1 MREQRGGG
9 GLGPA
14 VRDSARRQRP
24 RECADAFSQDGGCH
38 VEGQPAPAL
47 RRSTTSD
54 RDSSM
59 QSPVRSPATAATAM
73 DAVDSV
79 VDSLREFAKDSICLV
94 KHCHKPDRK
103 EFTKV
108 VACMLQKYQTH

>member
-1 MREQRGGG
+1 MRAQRGGG

-24 RECADAFSQDGGCH
+24 RACADAFSQDGGCR

>member
-1 MREQRGGG
+1 
-9 GLGPA
+9 
-14 VRDSARRQRP
+14 
-24 RECADAFSQDGGCH
+24 
-38 VEGQPAPAL
+38 
-47 RRSTTSD
+47 
-54 RDSSM
+54 
-59 QSPVRSPATAATAM
+59 M

-108 VACMLQKYQTH
+108 VACMLQKYQTYQGGGVYAAEVSDALRALSDTAREP